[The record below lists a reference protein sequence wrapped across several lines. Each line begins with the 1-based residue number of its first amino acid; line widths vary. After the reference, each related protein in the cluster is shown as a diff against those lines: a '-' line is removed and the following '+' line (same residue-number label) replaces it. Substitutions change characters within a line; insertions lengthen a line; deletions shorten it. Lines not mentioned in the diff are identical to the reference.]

1 MKIIKV
7 YSTQGEA
14 GSRSATVEF
23 LRANKNGAYRT
34 RSYTVK
40 ENAPSS
46 YRLAGILNK
55 ATSDIYRSGQYCLS
69 GAYTEYLFY
78 EPPKLSEADK
88 LADSAITDIHNA
100 TKKLNE
106 YLDITDDRFD
116 YVQRVKTSIAIL
128 DRVKK
133 ALL

>member
-7 YSTQGEA
+7 YSTKGEV

-23 LRANKNGAYRT
+23 VRLNGSYQT
-34 RSYTVK
+34 RSYTVR
-40 ENAPSS
+40 EDTPSS
-46 YRLAGILNK
+46 YRLAKILNR
-55 ATSDIYRSGQYCLS
+55 AASYTYRNSQYCLS

-78 EPPKLSEADK
+78 EPLKLSEADK

-100 TKKLNE
+100 TRKLNE
-106 YLDITDDRFD
+106 YLVITDDKVD
-116 YVQRVKTSIAIL
+116 YVQRVKSSIAIL
-128 DRVKK
+128 DKVKK

>member
-7 YSTQGEA
+7 YSTKGEV

-23 LRANKNGAYRT
+23 VRRDGSYQT
-34 RSYTVK
+34 RSYTVL
-40 ENAPSS
+40 EDTPSS
-46 YRLAGILNK
+46 YRLAKILNK
-55 ATSDIYRSGQYCLS
+55 ATSYTYHNSQYCLS

-78 EPPKLSEADK
+78 EPPQLSEADK
-88 LADSAITDIHNA
+88 LADSAISDIHNA
-100 TKKLNE
+100 TRKLNE

-116 YVQRVKTSIAIL
+116 YVQRVKSSIAIL